1 MELDI
6 SRACKNALK
15 VTECKICYIQQY
27 KTIGKKP
34 DFSYQKN
41 HVFNILKI
49 CKFILTKLAETIG
62 ILIIFDIL
70 QFNRI

>member
-6 SRACKNALK
+6 SKAYKNVLK
-15 VTECKICYIQQY
+15 VTECKISYIQQY

-41 HVFNILKI
+41 HVFNILRI

-62 ILIIFDIL
+62 NTDYIRYPPI
-70 QFNRI
+70 